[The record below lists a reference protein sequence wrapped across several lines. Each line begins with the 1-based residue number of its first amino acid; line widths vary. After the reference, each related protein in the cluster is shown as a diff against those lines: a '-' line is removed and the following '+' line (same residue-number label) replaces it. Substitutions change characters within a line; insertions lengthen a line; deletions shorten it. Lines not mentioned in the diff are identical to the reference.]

1 MVSSTKQTLTRMLN
15 NLKGAFFRRKDFAKV
30 LTMIEMA
37 VAVDPA
43 SRQEIH
49 DRAMIYFLLR
59 RYAEAMTD
67 LRTYISISP
76 PDDPQIRDV
85 RTMMHR
91 IQAMHN

>member
-1 MVSSTKQTLTRMLN
+1 
-15 NLKGAFFRRKDFAKV
+15 LKASFFRRKDFARV

-49 DRAMIYFLLR
+49 DRAMIYFLIR
-59 RYAEAMTD
+59 RYADAMTD
-67 LRTYISISP
+67 LRAYLSVSP
-76 PDDPQIRDV
+76 PDDPQVRDV